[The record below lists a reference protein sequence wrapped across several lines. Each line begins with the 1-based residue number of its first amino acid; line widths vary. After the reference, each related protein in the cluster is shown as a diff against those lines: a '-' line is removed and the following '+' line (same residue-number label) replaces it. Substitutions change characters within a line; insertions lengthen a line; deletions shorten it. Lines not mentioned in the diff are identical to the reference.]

1 MTALTFG
8 LFSDLHLDIT
18 QDGEARLAAFLSD
31 CQKRKVDL
39 VISAGDFTYP
49 EDTRRC
55 DCPPECLPV
64 NLKNAMLCPAP
75 AAKRLALERYA
86 GFPLPHHHTLGNHE
100 MDFST
105 KEEAVELLGMPGR
118 YYDFAL
124 KGWRFFVLDTN
135 HYRDGEGKIR
145 GYCRGDYFARPRGHW
160 LDEEQ
165 LAWLEERLS
174 ACPEP
179 AILVSHHPLYP
190 RFSGSGLQNYDALR
204 RVFDA
209 AGGRV
214 RMCIYGHCHVDEYAW
229 RDGVLH
235 YCINSISNHWAGER
249 WACQRFDAET
259 ESRFPNL
266 RYTFPYEGPVYAIVT
281 LDEKGARIRG
291 RKSRFVP
298 PDPAELGYTAA
309 AATPS
314 VEDRDFFWS
323 L

>member
-55 DCPPECLPV
+55 DCPPESLPV

-86 GFPLPHHHTLGNHE
+86 GFPLPHRHTLGNHE

-105 KEEAVELLGMPGR
+105 KEEAVGLLGMPGR

-160 LDEEQ
+160 LDGEQ

-174 ACPEP
+174 TCPEP
-179 AILVSHHPLYP
+179 AILVSTTPCTP
-190 RFSGSGLQNYDALR
+190 AFP
-204 RVFDA
+204 A
-209 AGGRV
+209 AGCKITTLCAGFS
-214 RMCIYGHCHVDEYAW
+214 MPPG
-229 RDGVLH
+229 DGCGCASTATVTWMSTPGGTG
-235 YCINSISNHWAGER
+235 CCTTASTASPTIGQARG
-249 WACQRFDAET
+249 
-259 ESRFPNL
+259 
-266 RYTFPYEGPVYAIVT
+266 GPA
-281 LDEKGARIRG
+281 KGSMPKRNG
-291 RKSRFVP
+291 GSP
-298 PDPAELGYTAA
+298 TS
-309 AATPS
+309 ATPS
-314 VEDRDFFWS
+314 PTRGRCMPS
-323 L
+323 